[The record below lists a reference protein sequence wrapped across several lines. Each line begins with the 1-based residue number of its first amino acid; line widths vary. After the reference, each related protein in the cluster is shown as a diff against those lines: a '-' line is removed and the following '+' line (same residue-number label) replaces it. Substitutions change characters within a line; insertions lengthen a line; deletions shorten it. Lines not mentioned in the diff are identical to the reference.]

1 MFHAKAEIFAASQKI
16 FTASQKNLTASQK
29 NLTASR
35 KCFTVCHCQQV
46 SPLVSPLVRLS
57 FKEQPL
63 IFK

>member
-16 FTASQKNLTASQK
+16 FTASQKNLTAS
-29 NLTASR
+29 R

-46 SPLVSPLVRLS
+46 SPLVRLQVRLS